1 MNRPTLLSIGIVC
14 NAIHAL
20 FALLGL
26 ACLGMALTGFSLFAS
41 LGEMME
47 GLPFVGPALMTL
59 GMLLIIP
66 FFLAYLIMLGA
77 CWGSWNGE
85 RGWTWTLVILSGI
98 FLVNTGPLSV
108 IIGLCTIIGGLQALG
123 VIGGTATTAS

>member
-14 NAIHAL
+14 NTIHAL
-20 FALLGL
+20 FALLVL
-26 ACLGMALTGFSLFAS
+26 AFVGMALTGLSVFAT
-41 LGEMME
+41 LGEMMA
-47 GLPFVGPALMTL
+47 GLPFIGPALMTL
-59 GMLLIIP
+59 GMLIIIP
-66 FFLAYLIMLGA
+66 LFLAYLIMLGA

>member
-20 FALLGL
+20 LALLVL
-26 ACLGMALTGFSLFAS
+26 AGLGMALTGFSLFAS

-47 GLPFVGPALMTL
+47 GLPLVGPAVMTL
-59 GMLLIIP
+59 GMLLIVP

-85 RGWTWTLVILSGI
+85 RGWTWTLVTLMSGPDPVWT
-98 FLVNTGPLSV
+98 LMSGPGPCWTRTLLDPAGSRV
-108 IIGLCTIIGGLQALG
+108 WGP
-123 VIGGTATTAS
+123 